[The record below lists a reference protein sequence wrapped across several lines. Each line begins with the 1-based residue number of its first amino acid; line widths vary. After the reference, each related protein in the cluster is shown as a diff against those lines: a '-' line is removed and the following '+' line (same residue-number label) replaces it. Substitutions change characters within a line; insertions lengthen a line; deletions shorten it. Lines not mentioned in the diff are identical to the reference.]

1 MTICHHFPLSIIYHL
16 LGLPIKESL
25 SNLPN
30 LSGGATTV
38 PLSSNDNWI
47 IENMWVREETIEE
60 SISSR
65 FKDYGF

>member
-25 SNLPN
+25 GNLPN

-38 PLSSNDNWI
+38 PLSSNDN
-47 IENMWVREETIEE
+47 
-60 SISSR
+60 
-65 FKDYGF
+65 